1 MAELSAAC
9 EGKAG
14 TQFEHRL
21 PDPSLETGSFGALVY
36 LPAGYS
42 ASKSRRTERS
52 PSPQAGDHRPHVN
65 PDDDNGYRVLGISED
80 ATADQIRAAFKSISR
95 VWHPDKNEN
104 SDEPNRIMQR
114 INEAKDRLLNLPSES
129 EDGIG

>member
-42 ASKSRRTERS
+42 ATEGGPWPLLFHLHGGGESEGQAGFGPLTADGVNTLAAVRPPS
-52 PSPQAGDHRPHVN
+52 PSPQPWLPN
-65 PDDDNGYRVLGISED
+65 TP
-80 ATADQIRAAFKSISR
+80 RAA
-95 VWHPDKNEN
+95 
-104 SDEPNRIMQR
+104 
-114 INEAKDRLLNLPSES
+114 A
-129 EDGIG
+129 G

>member
-36 LPAGYS
+36 LPAGYWHYVQSPHATLGVNFWWWPRGWLELARLGPLGLVTKRALGGSQSGRRAGRKAGVAQVTKRAFGRTQGGRS
-42 ASKSRRTERS
+42 A
-52 PSPQAGDHRPHVN
+52 A
-65 PDDDNGYRVLGISED
+65 IS
-80 ATADQIRAAFKSISR
+80 T
-95 VWHPDKNEN
+95 
-104 SDEPNRIMQR
+104 
-114 INEAKDRLLNLPSES
+114 
-129 EDGIG
+129 

>member
-42 ASKSRRTERS
+42 EGGLWPLLFHLHGGGESEGQAGFGPLTADGVNTLAAVRP
-52 PSPQAGDHRPHVN
+52 PSPIPN
-65 PDDDNGYRVLGISED
+65 PGY
-80 ATADQIRAAFKSISR
+80 
-95 VWHPDKNEN
+95 
-104 SDEPNRIMQR
+104 
-114 INEAKDRLLNLPSES
+114 
-129 EDGIG
+129 

>member
-36 LPAGYS
+36 LPTSYCAAEGGPWPLVFHLHGGGESEGQAGFGPLT
-42 ASKSRRTERS
+42 ADGVNTLAAVRALAPIPDPQPR
-52 PSPQAGDHRPHVN
+52 PSPA
-65 PDDDNGYRVLGISED
+65 
-80 ATADQIRAAFKSISR
+80 
-95 VWHPDKNEN
+95 
-104 SDEPNRIMQR
+104 
-114 INEAKDRLLNLPSES
+114 PSFQP
-129 EDGIG
+129 